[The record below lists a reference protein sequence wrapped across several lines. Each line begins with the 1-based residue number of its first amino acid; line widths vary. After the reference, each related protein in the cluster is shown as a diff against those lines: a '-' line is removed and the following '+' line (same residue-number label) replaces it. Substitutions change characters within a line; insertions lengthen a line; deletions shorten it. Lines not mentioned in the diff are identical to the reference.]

1 MPLERLETAR
11 DNLVQAPAMAN
22 AAPAR
27 ARELSTVIIGD
38 ALPAL
43 VARQP
48 SELDKLRVV
57 DCADSFETL
66 NVPSGMQP
74 LDIAVLECAIVD
86 FNTRRGVDAILAK
99 TRARGAIVVY
109 GFAAQSALKNL
120 QGTNVALM
128 RAPVDASELQR
139 TALGLMYDIDL
150 TGRVP
155 LRATR
160 PDEDAI
166 PRRRLSKETIAGVA
180 STVPKVQCECP
191 HHLADLLFSLRAFE
205 DYSASCENRNP
216 TDAALHHYLW
226 STAARAR
233 ANFEDALVRVAESE
247 GIDLS
252 ERALQ
257 PSAA

>member
-1 MPLERLETAR
+1 M
-11 DNLVQAPAMAN
+11 
-22 AAPAR
+22 
-27 ARELSTVIIGD
+27 VIIGD

-48 SELDKLRVV
+48 SELDKLSIV
-57 DCADSFETL
+57 DCADSLEAL
-66 NVPSGMQP
+66 NFPSGTQP
-74 LDIAVLECAIVD
+74 LDIAVLECAIID
-86 FNTRRGVDAILAK
+86 FDTRRGVDTIFAK

-128 RAPVDASELQR
+128 RAPVDANELQR
-139 TALGLMYDIDL
+139 TALGLMVDIDL

-155 LRATR
+155 LRETR
-160 PDEDAI
+160 PDADAI
-166 PRRRLSKETIAGVA
+166 PPRRLTNETIAGVA

-205 DYSASCENRNP
+205 DYSACCENRNP

-226 STAARAR
+226 STTARAR
-233 ANFEDALVRVAESE
+233 ANFEDALMRVAEAE
-247 GIDLS
+247 GITLL

-257 PSAA
+257 PSAD